1 MESNT
6 IKLSPDGENIIELL
20 YDQPKTGTN
29 NYGEWFLY
37 GVKKDQQEV
46 SFFAT
51 SSLHKKLSGFG
62 KGSKLSVTKEEYAPN
77 KFAWTVNSL
86 KTVQPSAPTPHTSH
100 WSYGRPQNS
109 ANQHIDN
116 RTHDIHKQV
125 CLKLAIEMLGKVDG
139 IITDAQLVIVDA
151 NMNHL
156 LNILEKTSSQKVN
169 AEEIVV
175 DSNTKDDF
183 PF

>member
-6 IKLSPDGENIIELL
+6 IKLSPNSENIIELL

-62 KGSKLSVTKEEYAPN
+62 KGSKLSVTKEEYAPS

-86 KTVQPSAPTPHTSH
+86 KTVQPSAPA
-100 WSYGRPQNS
+100 PQNS

-139 IITDAQLVIVDA
+139 IITDAQLIVVDA

-156 LNILEKTSSQKVN
+156 LNILEKESSQKVN
-169 AEEIVV
+169 AEDIVV
-175 DSNTKDDF
+175 DSNTKDEF

>member
-6 IKLSPDGENIIELL
+6 IKLSPDSENVIELL

-37 GVKKDQQEV
+37 GVKKDQEEV

-86 KTVQPSAPTPHTSH
+86 KTVQPSAPA
-100 WSYGRPQNS
+100 PQNS
-109 ANQHIDN
+109 ANKHIDN

-139 IITDAQLVIVDA
+139 IITDAQLIVVDA

-169 AEEIVV
+169 AEDIVV

-183 PF
+183 SF

>member
-6 IKLSPDGENIIELL
+6 IKLSPDKENVIELL
-20 YDQPKTGTN
+20 YDKPKTGTN

-51 SSLHKKLSGFG
+51 SNLHKKLSGFG
-62 KGSKLSVTKEEYAPN
+62 KGSKLSVTKEEYSPN
-77 KFAWTVNSL
+77 KFAWKVTSL
-86 KTVQPSAPTPHTSH
+86 KTIKPSAPA
-100 WSYGRPQNS
+100 PQNS
-109 ANQHIDN
+109 ANEHIDN

>member
-6 IKLSPDGENIIELL
+6 IKLSPDSENVIELL

-37 GVKKDQQEV
+37 GVKKDQEEV

-86 KTVQPSAPTPHTSH
+86 KTVQPSAPA
-100 WSYGRPQNS
+100 PQNS

-139 IITDAQLVIVDA
+139 IITDAQLIVVDA

-156 LNILEKTSSQKVN
+156 LNILEKESSQKVN
-169 AEEIVV
+169 AEDIVV
-175 DSNTKDDF
+175 DSNTKDEF

>member
-6 IKLSPDGENIIELL
+6 IKLSPDKENVIELL

-86 KTVQPSAPTPHTSH
+86 KTVQPSAPA
-100 WSYGRPQNS
+100 PQNS

-139 IITDAQLVIVDA
+139 IITDAQLIVVDA

-156 LNILEKTSSQKVN
+156 LNILEKESSQKVN
-169 AEEIVV
+169 AEDIVV
-175 DSNTKDDF
+175 DNNTKDDF

>member
-37 GVKKDQQEV
+37 GVKKDQEEV

-86 KTVQPSAPTPHTSH
+86 KTVQPSAPA
-100 WSYGRPQNS
+100 PQNS
-109 ANQHIDN
+109 SNEHIDN

>member
-6 IKLSPDGENIIELL
+6 IKLSPDKENVIELL

-86 KTVQPSAPTPHTSH
+86 KTVQPSAPA
-100 WSYGRPQNS
+100 PQNS

-139 IITDAQLVIVDA
+139 IITDAQLIVVDA

-156 LNILEKTSSQKVN
+156 LNILEKESSQKVN
-169 AEEIVV
+169 AEDIVV